1 VGDATMSPYEVAYP
15 GGSVE
20 HANEEAGAVW
30 MQRVLDVYPKTIW
43 LNPQPEDRWN
53 YYDSIQMIRE
63 LLGERMYPLTI
74 EGMDRGMRELTR

>member
-1 VGDATMSPYEVAYP
+1 
-15 GGSVE
+15 
-20 HANEEAGAVW
+20 